1 MTDSPLITIFGFI
14 GTFYGL
20 VIPLLIILSLTLLY
34 IASLYNAGAKPRAVG
49 EAIYCYLLHAVSV
62 LLMTIGALP
71 TVYSVF
77 AGIAYTGRT
86 YVALLLVFAC
96 GGLLFL
102 LQDQAVR
109 SLESASKAVVES
121 VYMLTLKIIGN
132 LLTLLSALSI
142 LLSIILGDYESGWW
156 VTPFVLLLYGM
167 LLSWTTR
174 NENDKTVFHTA
185 PMTVT
190 AQATKPSKSKSTSK
204 KKKK

>member
-1 MTDSPLITIFGFI
+1 MNDNPLLTIFGFI

-20 VIPLLIILSLTLLY
+20 VVPLLVILGLTLLY
-34 IASLYNAGAKPRAVG
+34 TASLHHAGAKPKGVG
-49 EAIYCYLLHAVSV
+49 EAIYCYLLHGISV

-77 AGIAYTGRT
+77 AGVAYNGRT
-86 YVALLLVFAC
+86 YVGLLLVFAC

-102 LQDQAVR
+102 IQDQAIR
-109 SLESASKAVVES
+109 TLDHASKAVPEA

-132 LLTLLSALSI
+132 VITLLTA
-142 LLSIILGDYESGWW
+142 LSIILSIVLGSFDPGWW

-174 NENDKTVFHTA
+174 TDRDLKMFRSAPIAVAAKAPQTA
-185 PMTVT
+185 
-190 AQATKPSKSKSTSK
+190 ASK
-204 KKKK
+204 KKKKK

>member
-1 MTDSPLITIFGFI
+1 MTDSPLLTIFGFI

-20 VIPLLIILSLTLLY
+20 VIPLIIILSLTLLY
-34 IASLYNAGAKPRAVG
+34 IASLNHAGSKPRAVG

-109 SLESASKAVVES
+109 SLEAASKAVVES
-121 VYMLTLKIIGN
+121 VYLLTLKIIGN

-142 LLSIILGDYESGWW
+142 LLSIILGDFDGGWW

-174 NENDKTVFHTA
+174 NDREMKVFHTA
-185 PMTVT
+185 PMTVA
-190 AQATKPSKSKSTSK
+190 AQASKPGSSK
-204 KKKK
+204 KKKKK